1 MRPMPSQEE
10 FDAMHD
16 AAFCDWWDA
25 WVEAAQQQAVSEE
38 EVEEADRVRHEA
50 FEKRWEPVA

>member
-1 MRPMPSQEE
+1 MMPNQEQ

-25 WVEAAQQQAVSEE
+25 WMERQQASATSED
-38 EVEEADRVRHEA
+38 EVEEADRVMNNA
-50 FEKRWEPVA
+50 FKARFGE